1 MGIPKFFRHITN
13 KNPNLILENLSINL
27 NNLYLDMNCLIH
39 PCVKKIEAQNPQDV
53 KAHNQT
59 IRQSSYINNLSKLT
73 EFERKSFNMIYEY
86 ILKLIEFSE
95 PDKMLYLAIDGVAPR
110 GKMEQQRVRRF
121 RSVKEHQMKG
131 DILAKYNN
139 DNEYFD
145 SNCITPG
152 TIFMKPGNP
161 PSDFT

>member
-13 KNPNLILENLSINL
+13 KNPKLILENLSINL

-39 PCVKKIEAQNPQDV
+39 PCVKKIEAQNPADV
-53 KAHNQT
+53 KTHNQT
-59 IRQSSYINNLSKLT
+59 IQLKSYLNNIDKLT

-121 RSVKEHQMKG
+121 RSVKE
-131 DILAKYNN
+131 
-139 DNEYFD
+139 
-145 SNCITPG
+145 T
-152 TIFMKPGNP
+152 
-161 PSDFT
+161 